1 MNAKW
6 HGIAAATALLLLTPL
21 ASSAQEAPPPSGTLD
36 PPVLLRLAPPEGQVS
51 RYAFSMQS
59 DVDGPMMP
67 SSGPFMTMGMQSTQT
82 VLGVDD
88 DVIRLRMT
96 IDSMTTTFAMPGM
109 ADMLPDLT
117 GSTTTVETDTR
128 GRQLGITDT
137 DGMPDAGVGLLD
149 GFSQQSSHF
158 VLPEH
163 EVSPGDSWTQ
173 DAPMGLPMGPTGGS
187 MSMEVEMTY
196 TFVSLEGS
204 LATLSFEGP
213 FDMDAD
219 MAGMGMTG
227 SGTMTGTMVVDL
239 AEGRFQSQSSRV
251 SLDMNMAG
259 MTMKSTNTITTELI
273 PDP

>member
-1 MNAKW
+1 MNAGW
-6 HGIAAATALLLLTPL
+6 HGIAAATALSLLTPL
-21 ASSAQEAPPPSGTLD
+21 ALSGQDTPPPSGTLD
-36 PPVLLRLAPPEGQVS
+36 TPILLRLAPPEGQVS
-51 RYAFSMQS
+51 RYATSVQT
-59 DVDGPMMP
+59 DVDSPMTP
-67 SSGPFMTMGMQSTQT
+67 SSGPVMTIRIRHTQT
-82 VLGVDD
+82 VLGVEN
-88 DVIRLRMT
+88 DVIRFRTTM
-96 IDSMTTTFAMPGM
+96 DSMSTTSAMPGM
-109 ADMLPDLT
+109 ADMVPDLA
-117 GSTTTVETDTR
+117 GTTMTVETDTR
-128 GRQLGITDT
+128 GRQLGVTST
-137 DGMPDAGVGLLD
+137 DGTPDINASLDGLL
-149 GFSQQSSHF
+149 QQSSHF

-187 MSMEVEMTY
+187 MSMEVDMTY

-239 AEGRFQSQSSRV
+239 AEGRFRTQSSRT

-259 MTMKSTNTITTELI
+259 MTMKSTMTTTMELI